1 MPQMGLLVELPTEDG
16 LLSKLPKFVN
26 LILRQFLKGPE
37 ERSAWPGE
45 NIIFPDGLRSL
56 LPGKRSLPP
65 CKRFLLPCSFMMLA
79 VALVFHPARSP
90 YRTTWASRREEK

>member
-1 MPQMGLLVELPTEDG
+1 MPQMGLLVELPTEDV

-56 LPGKRSLPP
+56 LPGKR
-65 CKRFLLPCSFMMLA
+65 FLLPCSFMRFA